1 MNDRIFEKLTK
12 AGDFFTAGF
21 FKEENANIS
30 QRFFNAIVYVLKNAP
45 LPKYDDTY
53 LYPINAK
60 SLLTGFDGIMFFDYA
75 YPFTL
80 NEENLQKSCLDEEEK
95 KYIVDFASK
104 TYRGGECIER
114 RFALAGRGYT
124 HFVPDYEFFI
134 NRGLDEFVSYV
145 RSFDD
150 GSDFM
155 RGEICIAER
164 VYDYVERIISYLKTL
179 NQTQKT
185 INLIKAYE
193 RFLHSAATDIF
204 GAIVRI
210 NFIFTLDGCDNLGKL
225 DTYLKN
231 FKIDHFTQDVL
242 RELFISMEK
251 TVSWN
256 VLLSEN
262 EEITKVI
269 LKAARGQTKPNL
281 SLAVDDKTDD
291 EIFTEAFKSIAV
303 SSNPA
308 IYSKRAYVDGLI
320 AEGVQKTDAEKF
332 AFGGCSETMIAGQT
346 NCGSIDAGINCVQT
360 LNDELHIN
368 STYDEYGNLLSAYKA
383 RVKNYVDLICNEV
396 NENSQKRA
404 KCIPQPIRSLICRG
418 CIETQKDFN
427 DGGAKYNFSIINI
440 CSFANAVDS
449 LYVIKKLVYDERK
462 YTLSQIADATSKNY
476 DGYDGLLDDIKNL
489 PCFGNDNDEVDCIAK
504 DLFAF
509 ICDNVKSHVL
519 NRGENGKFL
528 PACIM
533 FDTVSIT
540 GKITDCSPDGRKCG
554 CAISDSGGAMT
565 GKDVTSPTALLNSV
579 AKINP
584 SLALGTWI
592 VNMRLSSGLLTGENR
607 RNSLKGLI
615 LTYFKNGG
623 NQLQITATDRQ
634 TLIRALDDEQ
644 LAYSII
650 VRVGGFSARF
660 STLSREIKQNIIDRS
675 VY

>member
-1 MNDRIFEKLTK
+1 MNNQIFDKLIK

-21 FKEENANIS
+21 FKEEKADIS
-30 QRFFNAIVYVLKNAP
+30 QRFFNAIICALKNKP
-45 LPKYDDTY
+45 LPKYLDTY
-53 LYPINAK
+53 LYPINTK
-60 SLLTGFDGIMFFDYA
+60 SLLTDFDGIMFFDYA

-80 NEENLQKSCLDEEEK
+80 NEENLQKSCLDEDEK
-95 KYIVDFASK
+95 KYIKDFAS
-104 TYRGGECIER
+104 TVYRGGECIER
-114 RFALAGRGYT
+114 RFALSGRGFT
-124 HFVPDYEFFI
+124 HFIPDCEFFLQ
-134 NRGLDEFVSYV
+134 RGLDEFVFYV

-155 RGEICIAER
+155 RGEICIAEC
-164 VYDYVERIISYLKTL
+164 VYDYVKRIIIYLKSL
-179 NQTQKT
+179 DKTQKT
-185 INLIKAYE
+185 TNLIKAYE
-193 RFLHSAATDIF
+193 QFLHGAAEDIF

-231 FKIDHFTQDVL
+231 FKIDDFTQDVL

-256 VLLSEN
+256 VLLNEN
-262 EEITKVI
+262 KEITKVI

-281 SLAVDDKTDD
+281 SLAVDEKTDD

-308 IYSKRAYVDGLI
+308 IYSKRAYVDGLVKI
-320 AEGVQKTDAEKF
+320 GVPKTDAEKF

-346 NCGSIDAGINCVQT
+346 NCGSVDAGINCVQT

-368 STYDEYGNLLSAYKA
+368 SNYTTYENLLSAYKT

-404 KCIPQPIRSLICRG
+404 KNIPQPIRSLICRG

-449 LYVIKKLVYDERK
+449 LYAIKTLVYDEKK
-462 YTLSQIADATSKNY
+462 YALSQIVDAISKNY
-476 DGYDGLLDDIKNL
+476 DGYGDLLKDINSLKF
-489 PCFGNDNDEVDCIAK
+489 FGNDNDEIDKIAK

-509 ICDNVKSHVL
+509 VCECITSHTL

-540 GKITDCSPDGRKCG
+540 GKITDCSPDGRKRG

-565 GKDVTSPTALLNSV
+565 GRDVVSPTALLNSV

-584 SLALGTWI
+584 SLAMGTWI
-592 VNMRLSSGLLTGENR
+592 VNMRLSSALINGENG
-607 RNSLKGLI
+607 RNALKGLI

-623 NQLQITATDRQ
+623 NQIQITATDRQ

>member
-1 MNDRIFEKLTK
+1 MNNQIFDKLIK

-21 FKEENANIS
+21 FKEEKADIS
-30 QRFFNAIVYVLKNAP
+30 QRFFNAIICALKNKP
-45 LPKYDDTY
+45 LSKYLDTY
-53 LYPINAK
+53 LYPINTK
-60 SLLTGFDGIMFFDYA
+60 SLLTDFYGIMFFDYA

-80 NEENLQKSCLDEEEK
+80 NEENLQKSCLDEDEK
-95 KYIVDFASK
+95 KYIKDFAS
-104 TYRGGECIER
+104 TVYRGGECIER
-114 RFALAGRGYT
+114 RFALSGRGFT
-124 HFVPDYEFFI
+124 HFIPDYEFFLQ
-134 NRGLDEFVSYV
+134 RGLDEFVSYV

-150 GSDFM
+150 GSVFM
-155 RGEICIAER
+155 RGEICIAEC
-164 VYDYVERIISYLKTL
+164 VYDYVERIIIYLKSL
-179 NQTQKT
+179 DKTQKT
-185 INLIKAYE
+185 TNLLNAYE
-193 RFLHSAATDIF
+193 QFLHGAAEDIF

-231 FKIDHFTQDVL
+231 FKIDDFTQDVL
-242 RELFISMEK
+242 RELFVSMEK

-281 SLAVDDKTDD
+281 SLAVDEKTDD

-308 IYSKRAYVDGLI
+308 IYSKRAYVDGLVKI
-320 AEGVQKTDAEKF
+320 GVPKTDAEKF

-346 NCGSIDAGINCVQT
+346 NCGSVDAGINCVQT

-368 STYDEYGNLLSAYKA
+368 SNYTTYENLLSAYKT

-404 KCIPQPIRSLICRG
+404 KNIPQPIRSLICRG

-427 DGGAKYNFSIINI
+427 DGGAKYNFGIINI

-449 LYVIKKLVYDERK
+449 LYAIKTLVYDEKK
-462 YTLSQIADATSKNY
+462 YVLSQIADAIRKNY
-476 DGYDGLLDDIKNL
+476 DGYGGLLKDINSLKF
-489 PCFGNDNDEVDCIAK
+489 FGNDNDEIDKIAK

-509 ICDNVKSHVL
+509 VCGCITSHTL

-540 GKITDCSPDGRKCG
+540 GKITDCSPDGRKRG

-565 GKDVTSPTALLNSV
+565 GRDVVSPTALLNSV

-584 SLALGTWI
+584 SLAMGTWI
-592 VNMRLSSGLLTGENR
+592 VNMRLSSALIKGENG
-607 RNSLKGLI
+607 RNALKGLI

-623 NQLQITATDRQ
+623 NQIQITATDRQ

>member
-1 MNDRIFEKLTK
+1 MNNRVFDKLMN

-21 FKEENANIS
+21 FKEGNASIS
-30 QRFFNAIVYVLKNAP
+30 QRFFEAIICALKNKP
-45 LPKYDDTY
+45 LPKYSDTY
-53 LYPINAK
+53 LYPINTK
-60 SLLTGFDGIMFFDYA
+60 SLLTDFDGIMFFDYS
-75 YPFTL
+75 YPFSL
-80 NEENLQKSCLDEEEK
+80 NEENLQKSCLDDDEK
-95 KYIVDFASK
+95 KHIKDFASSM
-104 TYRGGECIER
+104 YRGGECIER
-114 RFALAGRGYT
+114 RFALSGSGYT
-124 HFVPDYEFFI
+124 HFVPDYEFFLC
-134 NRGLDEFVSYV
+134 RGLDEFVSYV
-145 RSFDD
+145 RSFDN
-150 GSDFM
+150 GRDFM
-155 RGEICIAER
+155 RGEICIAECM
-164 VYDYVERIISYLKTL
+164 YNYVERIITYLKTL
-179 NQTQKT
+179 NHTQKT
-185 INLIKAYE
+185 ANLIKAYE
-193 RFLHSAATDIF
+193 QFLCGAATDIF

-231 FKIDHFTQDVL
+231 FEIDYFTQDVL

-269 LKAARGQTKPNL
+269 LKASRGQTKPNL
-281 SLAVDDKTDD
+281 SLAVDDKTDE

-308 IYSKRAYVDGLI
+308 IYSKCAYIDGFMKI
-320 AEGVQKTDAEKF
+320 GVQKSDAEKF

-368 STYDEYGNLLSAYKA
+368 STYDAYENLLSAYKT
-383 RVKNYVDLICNEV
+383 RVKNYVDLICEQV

-404 KCIPQPIRSLICRG
+404 EYLPQPIRSLICRG
-418 CIETQKDFN
+418 CIETRKDFN
-427 DGGAKYNFSIINI
+427 DGGAKYNFSVFNI

-449 LYVIKKLVYDERK
+449 LYAVKTLVYDEKK
-462 YTLSQIADATSKNY
+462 YNLSQIADAISKNY
-476 DGYDGLLDDIKNL
+476 DGYDDLLEDIKDL
-489 PCFGNDNDEVDCIAK
+489 KFFGNDNDDIDKIAK

-509 ICDNVKSHVL
+509 VCDCITSHTL

-554 CAISDSGGAMT
+554 CAISDSGGAMA
-565 GKDVTSPTALLNSV
+565 GRDVTSPTALLNSV

-592 VNMRLSSGLLTGENR
+592 VNMRLSSALIKGENG
-607 RNSLKGLI
+607 RNALKGLI

-623 NQLQITATDRQ
+623 NQIQITATDRQ

-660 STLSREIKQNIIDRS
+660 STLSKEIKQNIIDRS